1 MISIWQLKNYTF
13 FFLLIFSGTI
23 SFNLLHMNLEFSIL
37 QIKVHYFEKLAKCAL
52 TPISR
57 DTARPK
63 MESTW
68 LDEASKKCVI
78 QNSQCDINEVRWVL
92 KSVGFVIL
100 DLSEIV
106 SQQSGAE
113 GGILN
118 HTFIE
123 LHHLFRDLRSKW
135 LFLLSALIAETLCWN
150 LVARAGRLKAK
161 Y

>member
-1 MISIWQLKNYTF
+1 
-13 FFLLIFSGTI
+13 
-23 SFNLLHMNLEFSIL
+23 MNLEFSIL
-37 QIKVHYFEKLAKCAL
+37 QTKVHYFEKLAKCAL
-52 TPISR
+52 TSISR

-68 LDEASKKCVI
+68 LDEASKTCVI
-78 QNSQCDINEVRWVL
+78 QNSQCEINEVRWVL

-100 DLSEIV
+100 DLSEIL

-118 HTFIE
+118 HSLKQKKSHTFVA
-123 LHHLFRDLRSKW
+123 LHHLFRDLRNKW
-135 LFLLSALIAETLCWN
+135 LFLLSALIAESPCRN